1 MHTVAANPA
10 AYCDFFVPERP
21 PLRYHAPMYVRIV
34 LFIVCLLAATAHAAE
49 VDGQSIALQCTGC
62 HGTDGNS
69 QGKTPE
75 LTGKAYDQLARA
87 LKKFGAG
94 RKHPTMMD
102 RVVRSY
108 TWAELKAAAEY
119 FASLDEFARD

>member
-1 MHTVAANPA
+1 MSART
-10 AYCDFFVPERP
+10 
-21 PLRYHAPMYVRIV
+21 L
-34 LFIVCLLAATAHAAE
+34 LFIACLLTTCAHAAE
-49 VDGQSIALQCTGC
+49 VDGRSIALQCTGC

-75 LTGKAYDQLARA
+75 LIGKAYDQLARE

>member
-1 MHTVAANPA
+1 MDVSG
-10 AYCDFFVPERP
+10 R
-21 PLRYHAPMYVRIV
+21 
-34 LFIVCLLAATAHAAE
+34 
-49 VDGQSIALQCTGC
+49 SIALQCTGC

-69 QGKTPE
+69 RGKTPE